1 MRSEVVE
8 IDMRDER
15 FHDLTSE
22 LHRFAA
28 KASSDGLVQIFAPHA
43 TAGLALMETGSG
55 SEDDLEDTLE
65 RLLPRSHPYVHRH
78 GSQGHGADHL
88 IPAFISPSVTIPV
101 LNGKPELGTWQSLVL
116 VDLNRDNPLRE
127 VRFSFLP
134 A

>member
-8 IDMRDER
+8 IEMRDER
-15 FHDLTSE
+15 FRDLTPE
-22 LHRFAA
+22 LQRFAA
-28 KASSDGLVQIFAPHA
+28 EAGSDGLVQVFAPHA

-55 SEDDLEDTLE
+55 SEADLEDTLE

-78 GSQGHGADHL
+78 GSPGHGADHVF
-88 IPAFISPSVTIPV
+88 PAFISPSVTIPV
-101 LNGKPELGTWQSLVL
+101 IEGKPQLGTWQSLIL
-116 VDLNRDNPLRE
+116 VDLNRDNPLRK